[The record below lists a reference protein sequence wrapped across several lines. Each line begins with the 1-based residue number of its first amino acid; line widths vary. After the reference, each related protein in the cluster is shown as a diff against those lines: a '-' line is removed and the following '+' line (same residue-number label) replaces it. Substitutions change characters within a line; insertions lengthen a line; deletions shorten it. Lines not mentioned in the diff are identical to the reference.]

1 MTKQAPSAKKK
12 IVTIGSKKPKDS
24 GKKPAET
31 TYQRRA
37 SWAVYEVF
45 DLLDM
50 YAKAHDNPSLTTD
63 KGLKSKAWREL
74 ADVLNAKHR
83 RTLEKAQHESKL
95 DRIMRDN
102 DLYKEI
108 KGLSGVGVCIHT

>member
-1 MTKQAPSAKKK
+1 
-12 IVTIGSKKPKDS
+12 
-24 GKKPAET
+24 
-31 TYQRRA
+31 
-37 SWAVYEVF
+37 
-45 DLLDM
+45 M

>member
-12 IVTIGSKKPKDS
+12 IATIGSKKPKDS
-24 GKKPAET
+24 GMKPAET
-31 TYQRRA
+31 TYQRRGP
-37 SWAVYEVF
+37 W
-45 DLLDM
+45 
-50 YAKAHDNPSLTTD
+50 
-63 KGLKSKAWREL
+63 LKSKAWREL